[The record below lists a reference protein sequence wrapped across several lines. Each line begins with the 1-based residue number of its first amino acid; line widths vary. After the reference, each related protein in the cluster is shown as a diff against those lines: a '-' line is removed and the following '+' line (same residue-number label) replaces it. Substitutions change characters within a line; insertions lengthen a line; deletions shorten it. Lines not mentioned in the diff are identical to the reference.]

1 MIDCLS
7 PCKVVRVAAGGSRVL
22 VEAEGGRHGPPEGG
36 ERAER
41 RRPRLVDG
49 RRRLVATP
57 ALAVRHLGCGRT
69 GSSGRITLHCA

>member
-1 MIDCLS
+1 MSVL
-7 PCKVVRVAAGGSRVL
+7 PCKAVRAAGASRVP
-22 VEAEGGRHGPPEGG
+22 VEAEGGRHGPLEGG

-57 ALAVRHLGCGRT
+57 ALAVRHLGCGQFRQ
-69 GSSGRITLHCA
+69 SG